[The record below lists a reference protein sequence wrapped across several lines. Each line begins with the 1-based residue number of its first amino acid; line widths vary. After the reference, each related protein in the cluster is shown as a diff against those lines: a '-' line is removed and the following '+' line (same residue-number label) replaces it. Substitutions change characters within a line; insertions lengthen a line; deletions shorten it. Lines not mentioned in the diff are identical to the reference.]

1 MVIKAIIMVMMTI
14 TMMLLLILLKMILIM
29 WLWPVPRSRP
39 GSLSQVE
46 AKLSQRCSGNPSPW
60 TFQDSSRFSCTN
72 WKPKYSSG
80 RWWGYPPLSTKSHC
94 WVKLQEFLSQSVGH
108 FYDSIGFLDIF
119 TGWQRLPIK
128 FRRAPE
134 PVNISAAGCWVSA
147 VFLVFRSKLYS
158 SHSVSDLQRQFD
170 LELQKNYKGVVNKIC
185 EIHPDLYEKR

>member
-1 MVIKAIIMVMMTI
+1 
-14 TMMLLLILLKMILIM
+14 M

-80 RWWGYPPLSTKSHC
+80 RWWDPPLSTQSHF
-94 WVKLQEFLSQSVGH
+94 WVKPQEFLSQSVGH
-108 FYDSIGFLDIF
+108 FYDPIGFLDIF

-134 PVNISAAGCWVSA
+134 TVNISAAGCWVSA
-147 VFLVFRSKLYS
+147 EFLSSTNCTNCESSSKTAWSENITIEHRNTKVLW
-158 SHSVSDLQRQFD
+158 
-170 LELQKNYKGVVNKIC
+170 
-185 EIHPDLYEKR
+185 

>member
-1 MVIKAIIMVMMTI
+1 MVIMKIIMVMITI
-14 TMMLLLILLKMILIM
+14 TKMIFKM

-72 WKPKYSSG
+72 WKSKYSSG
-80 RWWGYPPLSTKSHC
+80 RWWGYPPLSTKRRG
-94 WVKLQEFLSQSVGH
+94 WVTLQEFLSHSVGH

-119 TGWQRLPIK
+119 TGWRRLPIK

-147 VFLVFRSKLYS
+147 VFLVFHCEWSSKTIWS
-158 SHSVSDLQRQFD
+158 GIIK
-170 LELQKNYKGVVNKIC
+170 ELQWDTTVLWYIDKYISSRLLSQCGV
-185 EIHPDLYEKR
+185 PRL

>member
-1 MVIKAIIMVMMTI
+1 
-14 TMMLLLILLKMILIM
+14 M

-108 FYDSIGFLDIF
+108 FYDPIGFLDTF
-119 TGWQRLPIK
+119 TGWRRLPIK

-134 PVNISAAGCWVSA
+134 TVNISAAGCWVSA
-147 VFLVFRSKLYS
+147 VFLVFHCEWSSKTIWS
-158 SHSVSDLQRQFD
+158 GITKRLQRD
-170 LELQKNYKGVVNKIC
+170 TKCCDIYKQIYRQQAAESVRCFSSLDQNC
-185 EIHPDLYEKR
+185 ETHRDK